1 MAEARLTQIAQLL
14 ADARRAGQRISLAD
28 PPRDFDEGFAVQDE
42 VVRLLGQ
49 PIMGWK
55 VIEMPNGGP
64 VLSAP
69 LLADGKV
76 PAGGTWKVVG
86 PEPAGLELEIAFVM
100 ARDVPATAST
110 SEILDCIGSANVVF
124 ELCQSRNEK
133 PETLPRHVGLADCI
147 LNAGHHRTPQGRWQG
162 AQGRRECRSHKG
174 DLGPGTGPGQTRAGA
189 QSRRRGDHREPHRHE
204 LDHREACTAWRD
216 RWLRPCG
223 DRARRRLRRH
233 HWIAAVNPAK
243 INPVE
248 MAGLGFRARPFRR
261 FWHLAPGFYL
271 AGAGAGVAGIA
282 SAGAGAAA
290 EGAGAGAGT
299 PAGAGAA
306 WGSIGAAMGAV
317 SPAGAGAVS
326 TTAVADFSSCR
337 GSTAIAGLAGGFT
350 MTT

>member
-86 PEPAGLELEIAFVM
+86 PEPAGLELEIAFIM

-147 LNAGHHRTPQGRWQG
+147 LNAGVAVGASFAGWRERDLKGITGRLKVDG
-162 AQGRRECRSHKG
+162 KVLKEGESV
-174 DLGPGTGPGQTRAGA
+174 DPIRAI
-189 QSRRRGDHREPHRHE
+189 S
-204 LDHREACTAWRD
+204 
-216 RWLRPCG
+216 
-223 DRARRRLRRH
+223 
-233 HWIAAVNPAK
+233 V
-243 INPVE
+243 
-248 MAGLGFRARPFRR
+248 
-261 FWHLAPGFYL
+261 LAPALVKRGRGL
-271 AGAGAGVAGIA
+271 KAGDVVITGSLIGMNWITGKHALRGEIDGCGHVEIGLD
-282 SAGAGAAA
+282 AA
-290 EGAGAGAGT
+290 
-299 PAGAGAA
+299 
-306 WGSIGAAMGAV
+306 
-317 SPAGAGAVS
+317 
-326 TTAVADFSSCR
+326 
-337 GSTAIAGLAGGFT
+337 
-350 MTT
+350 